1 MSLRLRLLNRWLR
14 LTERP
19 ALQRAQDP
27 DKLRRGFERK
37 ARLFF
42 HPPRGTRCE
51 AQDLDGAKMLQVTP
65 RSTDPAA
72 PVTLY
77 FHGGAY
83 VFGSPKTHRAMLA
96 RLCAMTGGMALLPR
110 YRRAPEHPFPAA
122 LEDALAAYRA
132 VAARHG
138 PPVIG
143 GDSAGGGLALAL
155 LGRILQ
161 EGLPRPLGCFGFSP
175 LTDLTFSGASVK
187 TQASRDVVLPADR
200 VDEMA
205 QMYLQGAE
213 PADPGASPL
222 FADFHNAPP
231 VWLTAGDT
239 EILLDDTRR
248 MAAHLRAQGVQVA
261 ERIVPDHPH
270 VWPIFHNILPE
281 ARSTLRE
288 LADWSRD
295 LSR

>member
-19 ALQRAQDP
+19 ALERAQDP
-27 DKLRRGFERK
+27 EKLRRSFERK

-42 HPPRGTRCE
+42 HPPRGTRYE
-51 AQDLDGAKMLQVTP
+51 TLHLDGAKMVQVTP
-65 RSTDPAA
+65 RSANPAA

-83 VFGSPKTHRAMLA
+83 VFGSPKTHAAMLA
-96 RLCAMTGGMALLPR
+96 RLCAMTGGTALLPW
-110 YRRAPEHPFPAA
+110 YRLAPEHPFPAA
-122 LEDALAAYRA
+122 LDDALAAYSA

-138 PPVIG
+138 PPIIG

-161 EGLPRPLGCFGFSP
+161 EGLPRPLGCFAFSP
-175 LTDLTFSGASVK
+175 LTDQTFSGESIQ
-187 TQASRDVVLPADR
+187 TQAKRDVVLPASR

-205 QMYLQGAE
+205 QMYLQGADR
-213 PADPGASPL
+213 ADPGASPL
-222 FADFHNAPP
+222 FGAFHSAPP

-248 MAAHLRAQGVQVA
+248 MAAHLRAQGISVT
-261 ERIVPDHPH
+261 ERIVSDHPH
-270 VWPIFHNILPE
+270 VWPMFHNILPE
-281 ARSTLRE
+281 ACSTLRD
-288 LADWSRD
+288 LARWSAD
-295 LSR
+295 LGQ